1 MKLETITCHEG
12 TQICHKTTKGGKMKV
27 EQCVS
32 NDAALSASAVQH
44 GAHQGRDGI
53 FAHPHFADA
62 GRRTPMVGK
71 EGAAMNE
78 NEEGQGFRFTLN
90 AAAKPSLGIDT
101 AKYQAYLDDPS
112 LSEAQK
118 EEIVQALWS
127 IIVAFVDLGF
137 GVHPLQEVL
146 GQEACGKLGATLDV
160 QGNKDSNESKP
171 VNILSKEFERA
182 SDDT

>member
-1 MKLETITCHEG
+1 MTKPAIQKINE
-12 TQICHKTTKGGKMKV
+12 ICHKTTKGGKMKV
-27 EQCVS
+27 GQSVT
-32 NDAALSASAVQH
+32 NGALLSASAVQH
-44 GAHQGRDGI
+44 GAPQGRDGI
-53 FAHPHFADA
+53 FAHPHFAGA
-62 GRRTPMVGK
+62 GKRTPMVGK
-71 EGAAMNE
+71 EGADMDDLSQDFCFA
-78 NEEGQGFRFTLN
+78 LDK
-90 AAAKPSLGIDT
+90 AAKPSLGIDT

-146 GQEACGKLGATLDV
+146 DQEACGKLGATLDDKRV
-160 QGNKDSNESKP
+160 KDSNEIKP
-171 VNILSKEFERA
+171 ISDLNKAFERA

>member
-1 MKLETITCHEG
+1 
-12 TQICHKTTKGGKMKV
+12 MKV

-44 GAHQGRDGI
+44 GAPQGRDGD
-53 FAHPHFADA
+53 FAHPHFAGA
-62 GRRTPMVGK
+62 GQRTPMVGK
-71 EGAAMNE
+71 EGANMDDLSQDFCFA
-78 NEEGQGFRFTLN
+78 LDK
-90 AAAKPSLGIDT
+90 AAKPSLGIDT

-127 IIVAFVDLGF
+127 IIVSFVDLGF

-146 GQEACGKLGATLDV
+146 GQEACWGSGDRTTQLTAYCRVRDMGSY
-160 QGNKDSNESKP
+160 QCSE
-171 VNILSKEFERA
+171 
-182 SDDT
+182 